1 MADGKFEK
9 VTRSDKALY
18 GARKLLICGFDAGA
32 QAKFMRLL
40 ETAGIQDIPVVWAA
54 SDQADTRLSDLMA
67 LPGDTGGGLAST
79 LPRAIVVSG
88 ITENELHR
96 LMNAFRQDRDEAG
109 FVGRPD
115 PHLGNLVGQ
124 GPAGRAQRRAP
135 GHAAEKNSIEYGL
148 APTDRSGPVNGAPGL
163 SYQRKA
169 QPQGLAA
176 LRVVEEAFGQG
187 IFVLDVEIQVQVV
200 F

>member
-96 LMNAFRQDRDEAG
+96 LMNAFRKTGMKPVLWAALTPTSETWSVKA
-109 FVGRPD
+109 
-115 PHLGNLVGQ
+115 LL
-124 GPAGRAQRRAP
+124 AELSAERRAM
-135 GHAAEKNSIEYGL
+135 
-148 APTDRSGPVNGAPGL
+148 
-163 SYQRKA
+163 QRKK
-169 QPQGLAA
+169 
-176 LRVVEEAFGQG
+176 
-187 IFVLDVEIQVQVV
+187 
-200 F
+200 